1 MVAVGVKACE
11 VVFCGGFFGADCVF
25 VVFFGVV
32 EEESCCG
39 FGCELVGVFEGC
51 FELLGV
57 MGVGVIS
64 CRWFTNS
71 VLVMV
76 GSMVSFSSFLGAFM
90 CLWANYGV
98 GRGLLL
104 L

>member
-57 MGVGVIS
+57 MGVGDE
-64 CRWFTNS
+64 CFGE
-71 VLVMV
+71 VLRVV
-76 GSMVSFSSFLGAFM
+76 YEWVSDEVAEVVCVVFCGYFFSGGAQEVF
-90 CLWANYGV
+90 A
-98 GRGLLL
+98 
-104 L
+104 